1 MNMLTMSSPVGMPLA
16 PPQSQLI
23 PWNVQPGLPVADRP
37 APGGEAT
44 DKIAPK
50 PCLTCR
56 RRHVRCDKQLPRC
69 HRCVRFGRVCPGY
82 APNTRGKSQN
92 GSSKRPRL
100 GSSASDG
107 GVLTVPLT
115 VKTEF
120 GDLGKVDPDLEMHH
134 SSTDL
139 STASMWSILDNQVMS
154 ADSPSNAFSVCS
166 SMGDDEDSQW
176 LSVLRNEETT
186 PCRYFVSM
194 VPFSPLIRNLFLLL
208 ASYLGPK
215 ASESNSP
222 GDVELLRRKSE
233 ALEGF
238 IRGIDDG
245 DKSDVMV
252 AATVLLIW
260 VGFHDEELGAFFGS
274 HLFALRELLR
284 ARGVPNQSMGDAA
297 LPWRP
302 RPLSIF
308 QEYFEEI
315 YVVLGTLGTTLLPQ
329 KGDLTLL
336 FPAPAVAAICGRA
349 EKRSWVGC
357 PGELLQVL
365 AAVNKLSAGA
375 PAKPASAM
383 GATGPPTPPASDEW
397 IATLF
402 QRLAEFSPREWA
414 NQSDK
419 HQQQQCTPANSCSP
433 APSPILEDMASTNDD
448 RFHLASAYKGAIY
461 IYACRALRIRS
472 CPQLDGFVN
481 EVVGHLERVSTESPR
496 FGSTMWPAV
505 IAGMESGSTWARE
518 SVRGLLQRHRATAG
532 PQSLHLGR
540 AEALLEK
547 LWAESHGGLGLRS
560 WLDFVYDFELDLI
573 VI

>member
-1 MNMLTMSSPVGMPLA
+1 MRTQCL
-16 PPQSQLI
+16 Q
-23 PWNVQPGLPVADRP
+23 
-37 APGGEAT
+37 E
-44 DKIAPK
+44 KKK
-50 PCLTCR
+50 PICYR
-56 RRHVRCDKQLPRC
+56 
-69 HRCVRFGRVCPGY
+69 
-82 APNTRGKSQN
+82 
-92 GSSKRPRL
+92 
-100 GSSASDG
+100 
-107 GVLTVPLT
+107 
-115 VKTEF
+115 
-120 GDLGKVDPDLEMHH
+120 
-134 SSTDL
+134 
-139 STASMWSILDNQVMS
+139 
-154 ADSPSNAFSVCS
+154 
-166 SMGDDEDSQW
+166 
-176 LSVLRNEETT
+176 
-186 PCRYFVSM
+186 
-194 VPFSPLIRNLFLLL
+194 
-208 ASYLGPK
+208 
-215 ASESNSP
+215 
-222 GDVELLRRKSE
+222 
-233 ALEGF
+233 
-238 IRGIDDG
+238 
-245 DKSDVMV
+245 
-252 AATVLLIW
+252 
-260 VGFHDEELGAFFGS
+260 
-274 HLFALRELLR
+274 
-284 ARGVPNQSMGDAA
+284 
-297 LPWRP
+297 
-302 RPLSIF
+302 
-308 QEYFEEI
+308 
-315 YVVLGTLGTTLLPQ
+315 LGTLGTTLLPQ
-329 KGDLTLL
+329 KEDLTLL

-365 AAVNKLSAGA
+365 AAVNKLSAGT